1 MSVQHVPCLSGEP
14 STSRVESRPLHGGVV
29 FTFVAFALADDVDRL
44 DDRREGAARIA
55 ARPTHFDRVGRVDGY
70 HLFAWVMGAD
80 YSIADISLLG
90 WVRNLIGF
98 YEARELVGFVRF
110 LHVQAWLGRGL
121 ARPAVQRG
129 LQVTAA

>member
-1 MSVQHVPCLSGEP
+1 MCLACLA
-14 STSRVESRPLHGGVV
+14 SRPRPASRAGP
-29 FTFVAFALADDVDRL
+29 FTAAWCSRSSLSRWLMMSIDSTIV
-44 DDRREGAARIA
+44 AARIA
-55 ARPTHFDRVGRVDGY
+55 ARPTNFDRVGRVDDY

-98 YEARELVGFVRF
+98 YETRELVGFVGF
-110 LHVQAWLGRGL
+110 LHVQAWLDRGL

>member
-1 MSVQHVPCLSGEP
+1 
-14 STSRVESRPLHGGVV
+14 VV
-29 FTFVAFALADDVDRL
+29 ITFVAFALADDVDRL
-44 DDRREGAARIA
+44 DDRREGAAAIA
-55 ARPTHFDRVGRVDGY
+55 ARPTHFDRVGRVDDY
-70 HLFAWVMGAD
+70 PLFAWVMGAG

-110 LHVQAWLGRGL
+110 LHVQAWLDRGL